1 MIEFAPDKTWLAVEE
16 RMAAE
21 TNPRIKNNLEEVRNH
36 MRSEIQGHLDDLMA
50 TLTGEPQYHMWGTPE
65 ENGPKGRDNVKVFY
79 EGMIASGG
87 NRFHFHV
94 ERIVADEDAVVT
106 EGRMRALMPAIAIT
120 GSGVTE
126 VDGEPVDDAATYVA
140 EWQILTVWPIDEAGK
155 IIGEDIYFGS
165 DPMKTLAKHES

>member
-65 ENGPKGRDNVKVFY
+65 ENGPR
-79 EGMIASGG
+79 
-87 NRFHFHV
+87 
-94 ERIVADEDAVVT
+94 
-106 EGRMRALMPAIAIT
+106 
-120 GSGVTE
+120 
-126 VDGEPVDDAATYVA
+126 AATTSRSSTKA
-140 EWQILTVWPIDEAGK
+140 
-155 IIGEDIYFGS
+155 
-165 DPMKTLAKHES
+165 